1 MSALSSQSHT
11 RGKCPHDPQHI
22 HSIPN
27 RVEFN
32 SGTPFPPHSKN
43 PFHFESSNGGLFS
56 HPQRMVPEA
65 KEKNE
70 KKEKVGK
77 QTKKGSNW
85 KSMKSMILRNPIES
99 KKKWI
104 KHRVHYD

>member
-1 MSALSSQSHT
+1 
-11 RGKCPHDPQHI
+11 
-22 HSIPN
+22 
-27 RVEFN
+27 
-32 SGTPFPPHSKN
+32 
-43 PFHFESSNGGLFS
+43 
-56 HPQRMVPEA
+56 MVPEA

-70 KKEKVGK
+70 KKEKAGK

-104 KHRVHYD
+104 KYRLHND

>member
-1 MSALSSQSHT
+1 
-11 RGKCPHDPQHI
+11 
-22 HSIPN
+22 
-27 RVEFN
+27 
-32 SGTPFPPHSKN
+32 
-43 PFHFESSNGGLFS
+43 
-56 HPQRMVPEA
+56 MVPEA

-77 QTKKGSNW
+77 QTKKGSKW

>member
-1 MSALSSQSHT
+1 MFSPRNPILEGNVSMILNT
-11 RGKCPHDPQHI
+11 
-22 HSIPN
+22 SIP
-27 RVEFN
+27 FQ
-32 SGTPFPPHSKN
+32 TAFPPHSKN
-43 PFHFESSNGGLFS
+43 PLHFESSNGDLFS